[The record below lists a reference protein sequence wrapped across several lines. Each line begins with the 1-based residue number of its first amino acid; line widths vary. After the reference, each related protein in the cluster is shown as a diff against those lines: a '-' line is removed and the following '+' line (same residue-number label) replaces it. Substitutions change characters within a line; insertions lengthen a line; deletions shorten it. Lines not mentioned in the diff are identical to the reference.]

1 MTEDAIP
8 SMAEEQSAAPT
19 RVRRILRAAADRMRR
34 AATGLADVMMP
45 PLCLSC
51 RCPLASHDAL
61 CAECWSKI
69 TFIRPPLCDVLGV
82 PLPFGGPGRIVSAAA
97 AADPPA
103 YDRARAVAQYD
114 GVMRELIQDFKFRDK
129 QDARGL
135 FARWLIGAGAELLEG
150 ADAVLPVPL
159 SRWRLIWRRFN
170 QAAMLSQDVARMS
183 GKLYL
188 PQTLDRV
195 RRTKSQVGL
204 TRAER
209 RLNVHG
215 AFAVRAADEDAI
227 RGKNI
232 VLIDDIITTG
242 ATVDAAA
249 KALKRAGARRVEV
262 LALAIVADT
271 SHAAF

>member
-1 MTEDAIP
+1 
-8 SMAEEQSAAPT
+8 
-19 RVRRILRAAADRMRR
+19 
-34 AATGLADVMMP
+34 
-45 PLCLSC
+45 
-51 RCPLASHDAL
+51 
-61 CAECWSKI
+61 
-69 TFIRPPLCDVLGV
+69 
-82 PLPFGGPGRIVSAAA
+82 
-97 AADPPA
+97 
-103 YDRARAVAQYD
+103 
-114 GVMRELIQDFKFRDK
+114 MRELIQDFKFRDK

-271 SHAAF
+271 SPAAF